1 VDSLRRGTIHPLV
14 GITLFLGV
22 FGILYTLFAHPT
34 ALFRKIVFVTLVI
47 AAISVFYHFIYKRR
61 TNKDHLA
68 YLKAV
73 RQSKKLHPQAVRKQ
87 KTNHAHLKMK
97 RPPRKRATTT
107 HLTVI
112 DGKKGKKKNRASF

>member
-22 FGILYTLFAHPT
+22 LGILYTLFAHPI
-34 ALFRKIVFVTLVI
+34 ALFRKIVFVMLVI
-47 AAISVFYHFIYKRR
+47 AAIYVFYHFIYKRR
-61 TNKDHLA
+61 TNKAHLA

-73 RQSKKLHPQAVRKQ
+73 RQSKKLHPQAVRKP
-87 KTNHAHLKMK
+87 KTNNAHLKMK
-97 RPPRKRATTT
+97 RPLRKRTTTT

>member
-22 FGILYTLFAHPT
+22 LGILYTLFAHPA
-34 ALFRKIVFVTLVI
+34 ALFRKILFVMLVI
-47 AAISVFYHFIYKRR
+47 AAIYIFYHFMYQRR

-73 RQSKKLHPQAVRKQ
+73 RQSKKLHPQAAKKQ
-87 KTNHAHLKMK
+87 KTSNAHLKMK
-97 RPPRKRATTT
+97 RPPRKRASTT